1 MLEIIPKSMNLLRRK
16 MPLFI
21 HGDGS
26 HTRRYLFAGD
36 AASAFDTILHKGEFG
51 QIYNVD
57 SKDEISNLDLAK
69 LLLGMFE
76 IFDTEAWIQYTRDRP
91 FNDCRYAVDGTKL
104 RKLGWKQNVSFAE
117 GLAATMDWY
126 CKFSNWW
133 GPIDNTLISPFPV
146 VQSRH
151 VVSPV
156 DSDRAEQDVNV
167 GAKDDQGTKG
177 ILAAASNGISGVGK
191 KRKAD
196 MMTRD

>member
-1 MLEIIPKSMNLLRRK
+1 

-36 AASAFDTILHKGEFG
+36 AASAFDTILHRGEFG

-57 SKDEISNLDLAK
+57 SRDEISNLDLAK
-69 LLLGMFE
+69 RLLGMFG
-76 IFDTEAWIQYTRDRP
+76 ISDIQGWIQYTRDRP

-104 RKLGWKQNVSFAE
+104 RQLGWKQNVSFAE
-117 GLAATMDWY
+117 GLGATMDWY

-133 GPIDNTLISPFPV
+133 GPIDNTLLSPFPV
-146 VQSRH
+146 VQSGH
-151 VVSPV
+151 VIDPV
-156 DSDRAEQDVNV
+156 ESEKGEQEVDV
-167 GAKDDQGTKG
+167 GARDDRIAK
-177 ILAAASNGISGVGK
+177 AAPVAASNGISGVGK